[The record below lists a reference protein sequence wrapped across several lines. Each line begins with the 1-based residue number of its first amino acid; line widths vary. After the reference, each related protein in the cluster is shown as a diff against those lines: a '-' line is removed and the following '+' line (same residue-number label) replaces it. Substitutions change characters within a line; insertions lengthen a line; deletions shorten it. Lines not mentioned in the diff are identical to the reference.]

1 MATIKLGVDADEM
14 EQGQSGPVHDY
25 LWHRRHRG
33 RRSAQLVDFAM
44 VAAWGGLI
52 AWVLLQH

>member
-1 MATIKLGVDADEM
+1 MATIKLDADAVEV
-14 EQGQSGPVHDY
+14 ERGESGPVHDY
-25 LWHRRHRG
+25 FWHRRHRG

-44 VAAWGGLI
+44 LVAWGALV